1 MTTPLRFIYSGAINL
16 FATDKIS
23 EMKAPTLVKNLVKKA
38 LERKAE
44 TSLTVILIAALLSL
58 TGCAGKLSKSEPETD
73 AVLLPAVEY
82 HPGELNRETLYELIV
97 AEIAGQRKE
106 FDLSLDY
113 YLHQA
118 RLTGDPE
125 IAKRATYIAQYLQ
138 RENPLLEA
146 SKLWQQAEPENP
158 EPYLISASLLLRKG
172 DFTAALPL
180 LRKALHHSDRQTL
193 MIISAQADKFSPE
206 ETDAYIQL
214 LEEHAGNE
222 KDATLLTT
230 LGILYGLQG
239 NSEKALQRFDA
250 AIAEDPDHLEAILQ
264 KAERLRAQG
273 NFRKAIK
280 VLAPQMEAD
289 QPDQHVFTLYVQ
301 LLFQSKQTKKAVK
314 QALLLVETFP
324 EEPQLTFYTALLLLE
339 NEQVQQS
346 RNIMQDLLQRYPD
359 NTTPHYYLG
368 LIEQHDGNAEQAIGH
383 FLKVKDSNNIL
394 QAYRRVATLLDHPDN
409 RARLQNILQDARN
422 SMPEIDIPLYVMEAE
437 WLNLHDFKDA
447 ALSMLDEALQLH
459 PDNANLLYTRAMT
472 LDPQD
477 IGLIE
482 KDLRQVLELEPDN
495 SMALNALG
503 YTLTLYTNRFDEA
516 FDLINRA
523 LELSPNDPAI
533 LDSMGWIL
541 LKQGKASEAV
551 NFLQQAYDLFPDPE
565 VSAHLIQAYH
575 AAGSQQLALE
585 LLKQEQLKHPD
596 NEFLMEAATSINAP
610 LD

>member
-264 KAERLRAQG
+264 KAELLRAQG
-273 NFRKAIK
+273 SFRKAIK

-394 QAYRRVATLLDHPDN
+394 QAYRRVSTLLDHPDN

-596 NEFLMEAATSINAP
+596 IEFLMEAATSINAP

>member
-23 EMKAPTLVKNLVKKA
+23 EMKAPTLV
-38 LERKAE
+38 RKAE
-44 TSLTVILIAALLSL
+44 TSLAITLIAVVLSL
-58 TGCAGKLSKSEPETD
+58 SGCAGTLSKPESDTE
-73 AVLLPAVEY
+73 VTPLPAVEY

-106 FDLSLDY
+106 FDLSLNN

-118 RLTGDPE
+118 QLTGDPE

-138 RENPLLEA
+138 REDQLLEA
-146 SKLWQQAEPENP
+146 SELWQKAEPENP

-172 DFTAALPL
+172 NFTVALPL
-180 LRKALHHSDRQTL
+180 LRKALHHSDKQTL
-193 MIISAQADKFSPE
+193 IIISAQADKFSAE
-206 ETDAYIQL
+206 ETTAYIRL
-214 LEEHAGNE
+214 LEEHPGKE
-222 KDATLLTT
+222 TDATLLTT
-230 LGILYGLQG
+230 LGVLYALQG
-239 NSEKALQRFDA
+239 NSEKALQRFNS

-264 KAERLRAQG
+264 KAELLRAQG
-273 NFRKAIK
+273 DFRKAIR
-280 VLAPQMEAD
+280 VLEPQMDAD
-289 QPDQHVFTLYVQ
+289 QPDQQLFMLYVQ
-301 LLFQSKQTKKAVK
+301 LLFQSEQTKKAVK
-314 QALLLVETFP
+314 QAMLLVETFP

-339 NEQVQQS
+339 NDQVEQS
-346 RNIMQDLLQRYPD
+346 RTIMQDLLQRYPD

-368 LIEQHDGNAEQAIGH
+368 LIEQHESNAEQAIGH

-394 QAYRRVATLLDHPDN
+394 QAYRRIATLLDHPDN
-409 RARLQNILQDARN
+409 RTRLQDILQETRN
-422 SMPEIDIPLYVMEAE
+422 NMPEIDIPLYVMEAE

-447 ALSMLDEALQLH
+447 ALSILDEALQQH

-477 IGLIE
+477 ISLIE
-482 KDLRQVLELEPDN
+482 KDLRQVLALEPDN

-503 YTLTLYTNRFDEA
+503 YTLTLYTDRFDEA

-523 LELSPNDPAI
+523 LQLSPDDPAI

-551 NFLQQAYDLFPDPE
+551 SFLQQAYDLFPDPE

-575 AAGSQQLALE
+575 AAGSQRQALE

-596 NEFLMEAATSINAP
+596 NEFLMDAATSINAP
-610 LD
+610 QD

>member
-23 EMKAPTLVKNLVKKA
+23 KMKAPTPVKTA
-38 LERKAE
+38 A
-44 TSLTVILIAALLSL
+44 TSVAVTLIAALMTLSGC
-58 TGCAGKLSKSEPETD
+58 TGKFSKPGPDTEVTPL
-73 AVLLPAVEY
+73 APVEY

-106 FDLSLDY
+106 FDLSLNN

-118 RLTGDPE
+118 QMTGDPE

-138 RENPLLEA
+138 RDDQLLEA
-146 SKLWQQAEPENP
+146 SKLWQKAEPDNP

-180 LRKALHHSDRQTL
+180 LRKALHHSDKQTL

-206 ETDAYIQL
+206 EADAYIKL
-214 LEEHAGNE
+214 LEEHASKE
-222 KDATLLTT
+222 TDATLLTT
-230 LGILYGLQG
+230 LGILYGVQG
-239 NSEKALQRFDA
+239 NNIKALQRFNA
-250 AIAEDPDHLEAILQ
+250 AIAEDPDHLEAVIQ
-264 KAERLRAQG
+264 KAELLRSQG
-273 NFRKAIK
+273 DYRQAIK
-280 VLAPQMEAD
+280 VLEPQLAAD
-289 QPDQHVFTLYVQ
+289 QPDQQIFTLYVQ

-314 QALLLVETFP
+314 QALLLVDTFP
-324 EEPQLTFYTALLLLE
+324 DEPQLTFYTALLLLE
-339 NEQVQQS
+339 NEQVEQS
-346 RNIMQDLLQRYPD
+346 RNIMQELLQRYPD

-368 LIEQHDGNAEQAIGH
+368 LIEQHEDHTEEAISH
-383 FLKVKDSNNIL
+383 FLKVKDPNNIL
-394 QAYRRVATLLDHPDN
+394 QAYRRIGALLDHPNN
-409 RARLQNILQDARN
+409 RTRLQNILQDARGN
-422 SMPEIDIPLYVMEAE
+422 MPEIDIQLYVMEAE

-447 ALSMLDEALQLH
+447 ALSSLDEALQLH
-459 PDNANLLYTRAMT
+459 PDDANLLYTRAMT

-482 KDLRQVLELEPDN
+482 KDLRQVLALEPDN

-503 YTLTLYTNRFDEA
+503 YTLTLYTDRFDEA
-516 FDLINRA
+516 FELISKA
-523 LELSPNDPAI
+523 LALTPDDPAI

-541 LKQGKASEAV
+541 LKQGKAAEAV
-551 NFLQQAYDLFPDPE
+551 GFLQQAYDQFPDPE

-575 AAGSQQLALE
+575 AAGQQQQALQ

-596 NEFLMEAATSINAP
+596 NEFLIEAATSINAP

>member
-1 MTTPLRFIYSGAINL
+1 M
-16 FATDKIS
+16 
-23 EMKAPTLVKNLVKKA
+23 
-38 LERKAE
+38 
-44 TSLTVILIAALLSL
+44 
-58 TGCAGKLSKSEPETD
+58 
-73 AVLLPAVEY
+73 
-82 HPGELNRETLYELIV
+82 
-97 AEIAGQRKE
+97 
-106 FDLSLDY
+106 
-113 YLHQA
+113 
-118 RLTGDPE
+118 
-125 IAKRATYIAQYLQ
+125 
-138 RENPLLEA
+138 
-146 SKLWQQAEPENP
+146 
-158 EPYLISASLLLRKG
+158 
-172 DFTAALPL
+172 
-180 LRKALHHSDRQTL
+180 
-193 MIISAQADKFSPE
+193 
-206 ETDAYIQL
+206 
-214 LEEHAGNE
+214 
-222 KDATLLTT
+222 
-230 LGILYGLQG
+230 
-239 NSEKALQRFDA
+239 
-250 AIAEDPDHLEAILQ
+250 
-264 KAERLRAQG
+264 
-273 NFRKAIK
+273 
-280 VLAPQMEAD
+280 
-289 QPDQHVFTLYVQ
+289 
-301 LLFQSKQTKKAVK
+301 
-314 QALLLVETFP
+314 
-324 EEPQLTFYTALLLLE
+324 
-339 NEQVQQS
+339 
-346 RNIMQDLLQRYPD
+346 
-359 NTTPHYYLG
+359 
-368 LIEQHDGNAEQAIGH
+368 
-383 FLKVKDSNNIL
+383 
-394 QAYRRVATLLDHPDN
+394 LDHPDN

-422 SMPEIDIPLYVMEAE
+422 SIPEIDIPLYVMEAE